1 MLSRFCRH
9 QWSCCIGFG
18 DWLSL
23 VACCRDVG
31 VATVKTGLSGAAG
44 NKGAVAIRFL
54 VHASSVCFICGHL
67 AAGQSNV
74 KDRNQDFADI
84 SKRLAFARVCG
95 CLHINKQTNK
105 HTNTH
110 KHT

>member
-1 MLSRFCRH
+1 MYSILECDILAMSVSIVYYLC
-9 QWSCCIGFG
+9 
-18 DWLSL
+18 LM
-23 VACCRDVG
+23 VMTACCSSRDVG

-54 VHASSVCFICGHL
+54 VHGSSLCFICGHM

-84 SKRLAFARVCG
+84 SKRLAFARVRNEETG
-95 CLHINKQTNK
+95 IH
-105 HTNTH
+105 
-110 KHT
+110 